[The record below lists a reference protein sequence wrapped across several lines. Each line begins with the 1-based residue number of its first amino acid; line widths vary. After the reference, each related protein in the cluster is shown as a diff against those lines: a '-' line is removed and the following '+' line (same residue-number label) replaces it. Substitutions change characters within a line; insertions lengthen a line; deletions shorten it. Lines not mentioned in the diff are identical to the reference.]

1 LNSIALPALRCE
13 GTEVTSVVH
22 NIAVDCADPYALASF
37 WSAVT
42 GDPLGEDDHPGDPV
56 AVITMANGVNLYF
69 AQVPEPKAGKNRLH
83 LCLRP
88 SPPRDTEINRLLELG
103 ATWLHDRREPDG
115 TGWAVLADPEGNE
128 FCVLRSAEECAATS
142 HP

>member
-1 LNSIALPALRCE
+1 MQL
-13 GTEVTSVVH
+13 VTSIVH

-42 GDPLGEDDHPGDPV
+42 GNPLNPDDHPGDPV
-56 AVITMANGVNLYF
+56 AVVAMDNGVNLYF
-69 AQVPEPKAGKNRLH
+69 AQVPEPKVGKNRLH

-88 SPPRDTEINRLLELG
+88 ADTRDGEVARLLALG
-103 ATWLHDRREPDG
+103 ATLLHDRRNPDG

-128 FCVLRSAEECAATS
+128 FCVLRSAEEYAATS
-142 HP
+142 QLE

>member
-1 LNSIALPALRCE
+1 MQR
-13 GTEVTSVVH
+13 VTSIVH

-42 GDPLGEDDHPGDPV
+42 GNPLNPDDHPGDPV
-56 AVITMANGVNLYF
+56 AIVTMTNGVNLYF
-69 AQVPEPKAGKNRLH
+69 ARVPEPKVGKNRLH

-88 SPPRDTEINRLLELG
+88 AESRDGEVARLFALG
-103 ATWLHDRREPDG
+103 ATLLYDRRNPDG

-128 FCVLRSAEECAATS
+128 FCVLRSAAEYAATQPTS
-142 HP
+142 W